1 MRNWFSKVGRL
12 VALKQK
18 NEHHSDFGFNQPSH
32 PFALERIF
40 HSHKCRTSKATSGSM
55 KLVGNFEN
63 FLSPA
68 IMGGSQPRRI
78 TCSCAFQI
86 QALCLSLSDA
96 RIMKN
101 PAAAPGSYSLGSTGR
116 TDSCSLSCERP
127 DCSGTE
133 TGSSVEYRTSTDPT
147 FDRTM
152 RRSHPTGTIR
162 PADFSEE
169 NNTKKQ

>member
-1 MRNWFSKVGRL
+1 MPVSFIIFSDEELILKSWEIGQ
-12 VALKQK
+12 ALKQK

-68 IMGGSQPRRI
+68 IMGGSQPKRI
-78 TCSCAFQI
+78 TSSCAFQI
-86 QALCLSLSDA
+86 QALRLSLSDK

-101 PAAAPGSYSLGSTGR
+101 PAAA
-116 TDSCSLSCERP
+116 
-127 DCSGTE
+127 
-133 TGSSVEYRTSTDPT
+133 
-147 FDRTM
+147 
-152 RRSHPTGTIR
+152 
-162 PADFSEE
+162 
-169 NNTKKQ
+169 